1 MINKK
6 DQEEKD
12 FNTSFSES
20 IERLNKVMERLRA
33 RLFTL
38 AEASLSSE
46 QQASSFK
53 KAVKDYTSDSWND
66 LTELINELENKDKDF
81 NK

>member
-1 MINKK
+1 MIKRE
-6 DQEEKD
+6 QEEKD

-20 IERLNKVMERLRA
+20 VEKLNKVMERLRA

-38 AEASLSSE
+38 AEATLPSE
-46 QQASSFK
+46 KQASSFK
-53 KAVKDYTSDSWND
+53 KAVKDYTSDSWNE
-66 LTELINELENKDKDF
+66 LTKIVDELEKKDKDF

>member
-1 MINKK
+1 
-6 DQEEKD
+6 
-12 FNTSFSES
+12 
-20 IERLNKVMERLRA
+20 MERLRA

-38 AEASLSSE
+38 AEATLPSE

-53 KAVKDYTSDSWND
+53 KAIKDYTSDSWND
-66 LTELINELENKDKDF
+66 LTELIDELEKKDKDF

>member
-1 MINKK
+1 MTKK
-6 DQEEKD
+6 EQEEKD

-20 IERLNKVMERLRA
+20 IGKLNKVMERLRA

-38 AEASLSSE
+38 AEATLSSE

-53 KAVKDYTSDSWND
+53 KAIKDYSSDSWND
-66 LTELINELENKDKDF
+66 LTKIVDDLEKKDKDF

>member
-1 MINKK
+1 MIKRE
-6 DQEEKD
+6 QEEKD
-12 FNTSFSES
+12 FNTSFSKS
-20 IERLNKVMERLRA
+20 IEGLNKVMERLRA

-38 AEASLSSE
+38 AEATLPSE

-53 KAVKDYTSDSWND
+53 KAIKDYTSDSWND
-66 LTELINELENKDKDF
+66 LTKIVEDLEKDKDF